1 MIFRSRTAAGSGT
14 SQSVFPMNAF
24 SRDSLE
30 GLGNRSLGIAD
41 ILSEGL
47 NEHQQ
52 TRVWIDERKTPELWI
67 STDHLFYVTSMKT
80 GAVGR
85 RFSVSTYST
94 FFYVTMIAMVRG
106 VRQMLER

>member
-1 MIFRSRTAAGSGT
+1 MIFRSSTAAGSGT

-47 NEHQQ
+47 NEHHQ
-52 TRVWIDERKTPELWI
+52 TRVWIEKNLLP
-67 STDHLFYVTSMKT
+67 
-80 GAVGR
+80 
-85 RFSVSTYST
+85 
-94 FFYVTMIAMVRG
+94 
-106 VRQMLER
+106 